1 MITELKRKQNGWT
14 IEKMTFPKG
23 YKPKTSTWR
32 NKDGQYQ
39 VQVNKQVPEDSDPL
53 GLPVY
58 AMLEEA
64 EVKTTAKGTFVVG
77 WYPLGK
83 NNYDYDRADAEK
95 S

>member
-23 YKPKTSTWR
+23 YTPKNVTWR
-32 NKDGQYQ
+32 HKDGEYH
-39 VQVNKQVPEDSDPL
+39 VQITREVPEGEKPESVHGYDTFYD
-53 GLPVY
+53 V
-58 AMLEEA
+58 

-77 WYPLGK
+77 WYSLGK
-83 NNYDYDRADAEK
+83 NYYLYDKADAEK